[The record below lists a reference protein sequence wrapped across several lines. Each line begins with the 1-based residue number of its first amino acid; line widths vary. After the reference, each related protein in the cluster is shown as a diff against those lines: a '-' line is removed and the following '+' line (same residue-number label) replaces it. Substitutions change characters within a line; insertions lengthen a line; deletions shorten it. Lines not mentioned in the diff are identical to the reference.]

1 MRVQPIKRLEFWFDF
16 ASTYSYVAAM
26 RIQGLCSQREVD
38 LEWRPFSLG
47 PIFQMQGWDDSPF
60 NLNARRGA
68 YMWRDMERLA
78 KKGNL
83 PWRKPSVFPRNS
95 VLAARIACAAD
106 AQTWCGDFIRRV
118 FVGNF
123 GEDLDIGDPSIL
135 AALLDEVGA
144 PEGFPEKAT
153 SPEFRGSLRRNTEIA
168 IDLGIF
174 GAPNCVV
181 DGELFWGEEALEDA
195 LDWATLTRPARGES
209 PSPAPPPLNV

>member
-1 MRVQPIKRLEFWFDF
+1 
-16 ASTYSYVAAM
+16 
-26 RIQGLCSQREVD
+26 
-38 LEWRPFSLG
+38 
-47 PIFQMQGWDDSPF
+47 
-60 NLNARRGA
+60 
-68 YMWRDMERLA
+68 
-78 KKGNL
+78 
-83 PWRKPSVFPRNS
+83 
-95 VLAARIACAAD
+95 
-106 AQTWCGDFIRRV
+106 V
-118 FVGNF
+118 FVANF
-123 GEDLDIGDPSIL
+123 GEDLDIADPSIL
-135 AALLDEVGA
+135 AVLLDEVGA

>member
-1 MRVQPIKRLEFWFDF
+1 
-16 ASTYSYVAAM
+16 
-26 RIQGLCSQREVD
+26 
-38 LEWRPFSLG
+38 
-47 PIFQMQGWDDSPF
+47 
-60 NLNARRGA
+60 
-68 YMWRDMERLA
+68 MWRDMERLA

-83 PWRKPSVFPRNS
+83 PWRKPSAFPRNS

-106 AQTWCGDFIRRV
+106 SQTWCGDFIRRV

>member
-26 RIQGLCSQREVD
+26 RIQGLCSQRDVD
-38 LEWRPFSLG
+38 LEWRPFALG

-209 PSPAPPPLNV
+209 PSPLNV